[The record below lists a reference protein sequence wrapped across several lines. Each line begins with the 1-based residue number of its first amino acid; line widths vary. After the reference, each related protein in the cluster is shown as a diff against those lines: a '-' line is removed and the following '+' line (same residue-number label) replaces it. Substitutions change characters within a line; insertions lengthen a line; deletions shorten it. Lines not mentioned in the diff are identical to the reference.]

1 MSTDSLKKPVYHRRE
16 ATESLVSCVSSWG
29 RLLSSKIT
37 EGGVPG
43 ATERQEPP
51 TRTNTMQHMGRHV
64 AYPMWPRPSNV
75 ITGTQT
81 TATTVVIPP
90 SSTALPH
97 TFDTKGISDIE
108 PLPESSSLDRRQ
120 REEKKMST
128 ITPATTASSSKP
140 EDEEGDSDL
149 DKLLMESPTTTGISV
164 RRHHGTSSLRFG
176 STHSGYSDSGIFET
190 SSPGSTATHSL
201 ARSSTTTS
209 KKKQNIRPVVRDMY
223 SEYTTST
230 PRSEDAMMVE
240 RGKTVLS
247 TISIKLR
254 PTMDASISTDDF
266 YFPLDASV
274 LLPAQSAAPLIMSRA
289 TISTPTLPLTTVPF
303 PPSSRSDQQTQTELR
318 PLKTKRKSTK
328 HILLFHPSHYPVK
341 TRVEPVPPHAH
352 GASDQLCAEQTVDLG
367 TSVPA
372 PAGVI
377 LVKSTTAAT
386 STAAMEAKP
395 VNQALRE
402 TAHGKRKRGEEEE
415 EDMEVPSAAVAIQ
428 DPTSAEESADSMEA
442 SWYQPHLHLSDK
454 TKRFHKKIRR
464 KYKDAEEDMDIGG
477 EKDSKAEQYVKQKGS
492 GDEKLDFNKGIPKA
506 GINKMEK
513 EGQGEKRVKDQ
524 REDITKKDVIEI
536 KEKDIRTPQFDF
548 RIKEHG
554 KYEGNESAERKRN
567 NETTKCKAEA
577 DEEQSENR
585 SAKVRK
591 HQKKLKGFNMPQIKI
606 KSKVKTPHEEI
617 KAPMAKKKDV
627 SNEEVKTAEGLK
639 DVGMPVADAHADVDG
654 NVVGGKEKIPS
665 FKSGSLP
672 ISPRDFYAHS
682 TTPEFKRPSGVET
695 IDEECSGT
703 AERKKS
709 EKNMLDWFRL
719 SWRRT
724 KRRRSGVSTSSGV
737 EDGRS
742 LSNTG
747 RRRPKPLKHKKTTV
761 QNTAVTLITSTP
773 VEDEDLGIQADVVP
787 TTQLSVSSPRSKYQR
802 SEEKNAEPA
811 LPMEAEVLWAEQKTA
826 EFPVGFS
833 NTRGSTKT
841 KCKKRSTKPTKPD
854 QPLIKDEP
862 NASTPRLR
870 KSSGSL
876 TSERLQRQTWHHPE
890 VAISPIID
898 ANSRTPPKSPLSPR
912 LDDDIS
918 EWFSHAYRSH
928 YADTSPLRKP
938 RPWSTLDFPPQNCTF
953 LNDDHLFPYSIT
965 PTKLPSC
972 RWKSDKEYDV
982 PYIDDDALPL
992 DEPEWALGE
1001 SRRTLTLTSADAD
1014 FWRTAIAEEERSE
1027 ASGESGWGSKRH
1039 LKKCRSLV
1047 PYHFKEKNRVQ
1058 PSRTPR
1064 LVKPP
1069 VEGTDQFS
1077 KRA

>member
-43 ATERQEPP
+43 TTERQEPP
-51 TRTNTMQHMGRHV
+51 TRTNTMQHIGRHV
-64 AYPMWPRPSNV
+64 DDPMWPRPSNA

-108 PLPESSSLDRRQ
+108 SLPASSSLDRRQ

-149 DKLLMESPTTTGISV
+149 DKLLMESPTTTGSSV

-328 HILLFHPSHYPVK
+328 RILLFHPSHYPVK

-395 VNQALRE
+395 VNQTLRE

-415 EDMEVPSAAVAIQ
+415 DMEVSSAAAAIQ
-428 DPTSAEESADSMEA
+428 DSTSAEESADSMEA

-454 TKRFHKKIRR
+454 AKRFHRKIRR

-477 EKDSKAEQYVKQKGS
+477 EKDSKAEQYAKQKGS
-492 GDEKLDFNKGIPKA
+492 GDKKRKEEDQKLDFNKGIPKE

-513 EGQGEKRVKDQ
+513 EGQGEKRVKGQ

-536 KEKDIRTPQFDF
+536 KEKDIMTPQFDF
-548 RIKEHG
+548 RIKEYG
-554 KYEGNESAERKRN
+554 KYKGNEKAERKRN
-567 NETTKCKAEA
+567 DETTKYTAEA
-577 DEEQSENR
+577 EEEQREKSSR
-585 SAKVRK
+585 KVQK

-617 KAPMAKKKDV
+617 RAPVAKKEVDV
-627 SNEEVKTAEGLK
+627 FNEEVERPEGLI
-639 DVGMPVADAHADVDG
+639 DVGMPVADARVDVDG
-654 NVVGGKEKIPS
+654 NVV
-665 FKSGSLP
+665 
-672 ISPRDFYAHS
+672 
-682 TTPEFKRPSGVET
+682 
-695 IDEECSGT
+695 
-703 AERKKS
+703 
-709 EKNMLDWFRL
+709 
-719 SWRRT
+719 
-724 KRRRSGVSTSSGV
+724 
-737 EDGRS
+737 
-742 LSNTG
+742 
-747 RRRPKPLKHKKTTV
+747 
-761 QNTAVTLITSTP
+761 
-773 VEDEDLGIQADVVP
+773 
-787 TTQLSVSSPRSKYQR
+787 
-802 SEEKNAEPA
+802 
-811 LPMEAEVLWAEQKTA
+811 
-826 EFPVGFS
+826 
-833 NTRGSTKT
+833 
-841 KCKKRSTKPTKPD
+841 
-854 QPLIKDEP
+854 
-862 NASTPRLR
+862 
-870 KSSGSL
+870 
-876 TSERLQRQTWHHPE
+876 
-890 VAISPIID
+890 
-898 ANSRTPPKSPLSPR
+898 
-912 LDDDIS
+912 
-918 EWFSHAYRSH
+918 
-928 YADTSPLRKP
+928 
-938 RPWSTLDFPPQNCTF
+938 
-953 LNDDHLFPYSIT
+953 
-965 PTKLPSC
+965 
-972 RWKSDKEYDV
+972 
-982 PYIDDDALPL
+982 
-992 DEPEWALGE
+992 
-1001 SRRTLTLTSADAD
+1001 
-1014 FWRTAIAEEERSE
+1014 
-1027 ASGESGWGSKRH
+1027 
-1039 LKKCRSLV
+1039 
-1047 PYHFKEKNRVQ
+1047 
-1058 PSRTPR
+1058 
-1064 LVKPP
+1064 
-1069 VEGTDQFS
+1069 
-1077 KRA
+1077 